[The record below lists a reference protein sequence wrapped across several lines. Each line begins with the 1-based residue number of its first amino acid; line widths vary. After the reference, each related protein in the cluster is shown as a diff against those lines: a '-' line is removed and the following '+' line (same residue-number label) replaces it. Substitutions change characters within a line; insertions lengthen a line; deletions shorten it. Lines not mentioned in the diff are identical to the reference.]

1 MNNSTCCCC
10 SLQLQG
16 GRKSNTLDPI
26 NLTGIPTTLTHT
38 IAAKKVGIESLGAAV
53 VLVVVV
59 VDQLYDDDGHEAP
72 FAPRFFSKAGGMGG
86 SARRVKLL
94 KLKMKCEVTLGL
106 LP

>member
-38 IAAKKVGIESLGAAV
+38 IAAKKVGIESFGAAV

-86 SARRVKLL
+86 SARRVKVL
-94 KLKMKCEVTLGL
+94 KLKMECGMLDL